1 MAQKRRALGALSEA
15 GQDVAQ
21 VLKSPEARQCIETDT
36 EELTQRWDNLVQRLE
51 DCSNQVT
58 QTSTLFSQSE
68 SGILLGEAARERAV
82 EGLQDFRRVINITSR

>member
-1 MAQKRRALGALSEA
+1 MAQKRRVLGALSEA

-21 VLKSPEARQCIETDT
+21 VLKSPVARQRIETDT

-58 QTSTLFSQSE
+58 HAALAQPI
-68 SGILLGEAARERAV
+68 GIPGA
-82 EGLQDFRRVINITSR
+82 G